1 MAADKTSTI
10 SHHTSSQ
17 ISTKDREIVTGAAL
31 CMPPHALAWGH
42 PWEGISLVPLGWCD
56 YGKLLGGTWG
66 LSWAKGEKERK
77 EKITGEEKAGPKKQQ
92 ESENAN
98 KSAEDECSRAGGPR
112 ATAQARVSRGVG
124 TEHGDGTGCVLGRGS
139 DTVPHP
145 TIRWADCH
153 G

>member
-1 MAADKTSTI
+1 MHWLGGIRGREYPWSLWVGVTLG
-10 SHHTSSQ
+10 SS
-17 ISTKDREIVTGAAL
+17 
-31 CMPPHALAWGH
+31 
-42 PWEGISLVPLGWCD
+42 WEGPGDC
-56 YGKLLGGTWG
+56 
-66 LSWAKGEKERK
+66 AGEKERK

-98 KSAEDECSRAGGPR
+98 KSAEGECSRAGGPR
-112 ATAQARVSRGVG
+112 ATAQARVSSGVG
-124 TEHGDGTGCVLGRGS
+124 TEHGDSTGCVLGRGS